1 MSDATSQVID
11 LNKLSEREMLIL
23 VYRKVE
29 SLEKTTESQTTK
41 QAQTDI
47 QLAILKTKMQLW
59 SAVIGFV
66 TGLTSSLVVLV
77 LGTFFKK

>member
-47 QLAILKTKMQLW
+47 QLAILKNPLVSCLQNDLYSQIWERNQLL
-59 SAVIGFV
+59 F
-66 TGLTSSLVVLV
+66 
-77 LGTFFKK
+77 